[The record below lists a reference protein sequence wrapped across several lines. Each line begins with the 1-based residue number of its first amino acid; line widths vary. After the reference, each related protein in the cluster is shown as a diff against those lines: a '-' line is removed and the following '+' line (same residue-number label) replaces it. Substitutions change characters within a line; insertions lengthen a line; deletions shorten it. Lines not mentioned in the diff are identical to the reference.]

1 VISLLVADGTFF
13 CLKCSTTWDVTYAF
27 PCRW

>member
-1 VISLLVADGTFF
+1 VILFADGTFF